1 MYLFDTN
8 VLSELTSGRPNGA
21 VVRKLMACDPAL
33 RFASEMSRYELRY
46 GAALLPP
53 DNPMWQRILDEIVPR
68 CTWLPLDAAVCVCTA
83 DLTAGLR
90 RNGRILDW
98 ADLFIAATAL
108 VHGKIVVTRNVRHFD
123 RIEGLLV
130 ENWFPAESR
139 KSPAT

>member
-8 VLSELTSGRPNGA
+8 VLSELTSRRPNTA

-33 RFASEMSRYELRY
+33 RFASEMTRCELRY

-68 CTWLPLDAAVCVCTA
+68 CTWLPIDAAVCMCTA

-90 RNGRILDW
+90 RNGRVLDW

-108 VHGKIVVTRNVRHFD
+108 VHDKIVVTRNVRHFD

-130 ENWFPAESR
+130 ENWFSAEPR
-139 KSPAT
+139 KSPET

>member
-8 VLSELTSGRPNGA
+8 VLSEITSRRPNAA
-21 VVRKLMACDPAL
+21 VVQKLMACEPAL
-33 RFASEMSRYELRY
+33 RFASEMTRYELRY

-53 DNPMWQRILDEIVPR
+53 GNPMWQRILDEIVPR
-68 CTWLPLDAAVCVCTA
+68 CTWLPIDAAVCVCTA

-90 RNGRILDW
+90 RSGRILDW

-130 ENWFPAESR
+130 ENWFPTE
-139 KSPAT
+139 

>member
-8 VLSELTSGRPNGA
+8 VLSEITNRRPNAA
-21 VVRKLMACDPAL
+21 VVQKLMACDPAL
-33 RFASEMSRYELRY
+33 RFASAMTRYELRY

-53 DNPMWQRILDEIVPR
+53 HNPMWQRILDEIVPR
-68 CTWLPLDAAVCVCTA
+68 CTWLAIDAAVCDCTA
-83 DLTAGLR
+83 DLTATLR
-90 RNGRILDW
+90 RSSRTLDW

-130 ENWFPAESR
+130 ESWFPG
-139 KSPAT
+139 P